1 MLKIE
6 KSLKK
11 KTNEPVSNDIL
22 YYKTKFKNK
31 TENKDIFDDFIKVLE
46 LDEARIKN
54 NKSSRNMSGSKK
66 KQ

>member
-1 MLKIE
+1 MFHIIKYYR
-6 KSLKK
+6 
-11 KTNEPVSNDIL
+11 DIL